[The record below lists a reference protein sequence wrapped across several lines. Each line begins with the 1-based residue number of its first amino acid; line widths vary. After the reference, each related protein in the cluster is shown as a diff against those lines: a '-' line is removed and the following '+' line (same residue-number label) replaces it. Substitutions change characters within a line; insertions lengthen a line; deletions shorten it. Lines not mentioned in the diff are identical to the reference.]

1 MDATLF
7 LVDRLTLISS
17 RILRELPSVPRDSA
31 TLQSVFYNSEPLYG
45 SELLGGKS
53 GKFFY
58 GKNGRQED
66 CWRETEDKNP
76 ERRRRGRKTEN
87 HVLLGMLVRFCLYGS
102 IQIIRVRILVLC
114 GSQLFSKWRL
124 IVSARVTDDL
134 MFLSYYH
141 CTTGIFSESEDLLSP
156 ICVTAVE
163 EYFSLWISLLL
174 LRLRSLLMD

>member
-1 MDATLF
+1 MQSFQEFNRSQAHNCSLPNGCNLVPCRSTHTNIVAYSPRTTVGSARFRNASIGF
-7 LVDRLTLISS
+7 LQFR
-17 RILRELPSVPRDSA
+17 A
-31 TLQSVFYNSEPLYG
+31 LYG

-102 IQIIRVRILVLC
+102 IQIIRV
-114 GSQLFSKWRL
+114 
-124 IVSARVTDDL
+124 
-134 MFLSYYH
+134 
-141 CTTGIFSESEDLLSP
+141 
-156 ICVTAVE
+156 
-163 EYFSLWISLLL
+163 
-174 LRLRSLLMD
+174 